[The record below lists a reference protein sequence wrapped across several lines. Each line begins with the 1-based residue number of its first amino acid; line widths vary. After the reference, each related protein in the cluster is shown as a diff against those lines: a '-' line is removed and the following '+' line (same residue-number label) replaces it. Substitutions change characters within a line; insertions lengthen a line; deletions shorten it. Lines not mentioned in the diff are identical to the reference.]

1 MQADPDCMKPLIGPL
16 LRAMHRLAKEHN
28 QAPALGLL
36 SAKADQPAGYCLLC
50 LWRSAA
56 RQFRHVSHSLITARC
71 ATQAASVQ
79 GHTWLRFM
87 VHVEFLERWAGQL
100 DNIASL
106 YCTAGAAGARCSA
119 VSQAVSHSM
128 LHCPLLQWL
137 CLLRS
142 PFLLTTGSIS
152 CPLWSCLLLGSRYEL
167 ARLIHQS
174 CT

>member
-1 MQADPDCMKPLIGPL
+1 MQANPDCMKPLIGPL

-87 VHVEFLERWAGQL
+87 VHVEFLEWWAGQL
-100 DNIASL
+100 GNIASL
-106 YCTAGAAGARCSA
+106 YCTAGAAGARCL
-119 VSQAVSHSM
+119 AVSHSK
-128 LHCPLLQWL
+128 LHCPLLQWP
-137 CLLRS
+137 CLLRL

-152 CPLWSCLLLGSRYEL
+152 CPPW
-167 ARLIHQS
+167 
-174 CT
+174 